1 MQRARLPS
9 LSWVADLP
17 WLFGTPD
24 AHAAG
29 NLLHDMALEFL
40 IDEFVPTLLAL
51 AQAALREPMTW
62 GLVAALALPSLLRR
76 QRTSRPPR

>member
-9 LSWVADLP
+9 LSWVAGP
-17 WLFGTPD
+17 PCLFGTAD

-40 IDEFVPTLLAL
+40 LDEFVPTFLAL

-62 GLVAALALPSLLRR
+62 GILVALALPSVLRR
-76 QRTSRPPR
+76 QRASRPPR